1 MKGKLM
7 LLGIAGI
14 LSYCCLSCQQTNSS
28 KTTPNDTV
36 AALMDT
42 SSFSTTID
50 TKNVYLYELTNKN
63 GVQAYFTNYGARLV
77 GLWVPDNKGKLC
89 DVVLGFAKASDY
101 NNPKEPFFGTIVG
114 PFGNRIAKGKFK
126 LDDKSYTLAVNNG
139 PNTLH
144 GGFKGVH
151 FAHWILKKAD
161 QSSLTFAYTLPD
173 GQEGFPGNIQMEV
186 TYSLNDNNELMIA
199 YRAETDKKTVI
210 NLTNHAYFN
219 LNGEGSGTILDHQLQ
234 LFANQYTPVDS
245 TLIPT
250 GQLIAVKGTPFDFT
264 APKTIGKDI
273 NTNDQQLS
281 YGKGYDHNFVLNK
294 DKEGEWYKA
303 AHVVGDKSGI
313 VMDILTNE
321 PGIQFYSGN
330 FMNEQVQL
338 KNGKKDS
345 FRTAFCLEPQHFP
358 DAPNQPKFPT
368 TVVSPGEVYQT
379 KSLYR
384 FSVK

>member
-1 MKGKLM
+1 M
-7 LLGIAGI
+7 LLGISGI

-50 TKNVYLYELTNKN
+50 TKKVYLYELTNKN

-368 TVVSPGEVYQT
+368 TVVSPGQVYQT

>member
-7 LLGIAGI
+7 LLGISGI

-28 KTTPNDTV
+28 KTSPNDTV

-50 TKNVYLYELTNKN
+50 TKKVYLYELTNKN

-77 GLWVPDNKGKLC
+77 GLWVPDNKGKLR

-101 NNPKEPFFGTIVG
+101 YNPKEPFFGTIVG

-264 APKTIGKDI
+264 APKAIGKDI

-338 KNGKKDS
+338 KNGEKDA

-368 TVVSPGEVYQT
+368 TVVSPGQVYQT

>member
-1 MKGKLM
+1 MKGKM
-7 LLGIAGI
+7 TLLG
-14 LSYCCLSCQQTNSS
+14 LSVMLTFCISCQHS
-28 KTTPNDTV
+28 KTSKTAQTDTV
-36 AALMDT
+36 SALMDST
-42 SSFSTTID
+42 SFKASIEQ
-50 TKNVYLYELTNKN
+50 KNVYLYELSNKN

-77 GLWVPDNKGKLC
+77 GLWVPDSNGKLC
-89 DVVLGFAKASDY
+89 DVVLGFSNASAY

-126 LDDKSYTLAVNNG
+126 LDGKSYHLAVNNG

-151 FAHWILKKAD
+151 FAHWTLKASD
-161 QSSLTFAYTLPD
+161 TSSLTFAYTLPD

-186 TYSLNDNNELMIA
+186 TYSLNDDNELMIT
-199 YRAETDKKTVI
+199 YRAESDKKTVI

-250 GQLIAVKGTPFDFT
+250 GQLAPVKGTAFDFT
-264 APKTIGKDI
+264 TLKSIGKDI
-273 NTNDQQLS
+273 NVNDEQLS
-281 YGKGYDHNFVLNK
+281 YGKGYDHNFVL
-294 DKEGEWYKA
+294 DKEKEGDWYKA

-313 VMDILTNE
+313 VLDLLTTE

-338 KNGKKDS
+338 KNGTKDS

-358 DAPNQPKFPT
+358 DAPNQPTFPT
-368 TVVSPGEVYQT
+368 TVVNPGEVYQT

>member
-1 MKGKLM
+1 MKGKM
-7 LLGIAGI
+7 TLLG
-14 LSYCCLSCQQTNSS
+14 LSVMLTFCISCQHS
-28 KTTPNDTV
+28 KTSKTVQTDTV
-36 AALMDT
+36 SALMDST
-42 SSFSTTID
+42 SFKASIEQ
-50 TKNVYLYELTNKN
+50 KNVYLYELSNKN

-77 GLWVPDNKGKLC
+77 GLWVPDSNGKLC
-89 DVVLGFAKASDY
+89 DVVLGFSNASDY

-126 LDDKSYTLAVNNG
+126 LDGKSYHLAVNNG

-151 FAHWILKKAD
+151 FAHWTLKASD
-161 QSSLTFAYTLPD
+161 TSSLTFAYTLPD

-186 TYSLNDNNELMIA
+186 TYSLNDDNELMIS
-199 YRAETDKKTVI
+199 YRAESDKKTVI

-250 GQLIAVKGTPFDFT
+250 GQLAPVKGTAFDFT
-264 APKTIGKDI
+264 TLKSIGKDI
-273 NTNDQQLS
+273 NVNDEQLS
-281 YGKGYDHNFVLNK
+281 YGKGYDHNFVL
-294 DKEGEWYKA
+294 DKEKEGDWYKA

-313 VMDILTNE
+313 VLDLLTTE

-338 KNGKKDS
+338 KNGTKDS

-358 DAPNQPKFPT
+358 DAPNQPTFPT
-368 TVVSPGEVYQT
+368 TVVNPGEVYQT

>member
-7 LLGIAGI
+7 LLGISGI

-28 KTTPNDTV
+28 KTSPNDTV

-50 TKNVYLYELTNKN
+50 TKKVYLYELTNKN

-151 FAHWILKKAD
+151 FAHWILKK
-161 QSSLTFAYTLPD
+161 
-173 GQEGFPGNIQMEV
+173 
-186 TYSLNDNNELMIA
+186 
-199 YRAETDKKTVI
+199 
-210 NLTNHAYFN
+210 
-219 LNGEGSGTILDHQLQ
+219 
-234 LFANQYTPVDS
+234 
-245 TLIPT
+245 
-250 GQLIAVKGTPFDFT
+250 
-264 APKTIGKDI
+264 
-273 NTNDQQLS
+273 
-281 YGKGYDHNFVLNK
+281 
-294 DKEGEWYKA
+294 
-303 AHVVGDKSGI
+303 
-313 VMDILTNE
+313 
-321 PGIQFYSGN
+321 
-330 FMNEQVQL
+330 
-338 KNGKKDS
+338 
-345 FRTAFCLEPQHFP
+345 
-358 DAPNQPKFPT
+358 
-368 TVVSPGEVYQT
+368 
-379 KSLYR
+379 
-384 FSVK
+384 